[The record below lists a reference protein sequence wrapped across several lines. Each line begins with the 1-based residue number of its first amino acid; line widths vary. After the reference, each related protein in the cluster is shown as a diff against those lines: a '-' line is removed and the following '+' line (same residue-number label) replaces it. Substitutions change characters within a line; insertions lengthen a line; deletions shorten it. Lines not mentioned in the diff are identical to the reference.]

1 MTTSVVVVDD
11 HAAVRLGLSVAI
23 GSRPGLVCAGALP
36 DAELVPALLYRARPD
51 VVVLDYELPR
61 VNGLELCRQI
71 KGDTPAPAVVLYS
84 AYVDGALT
92 VPALLAGVDAMVHK
106 AAPAVELFTAI
117 EAAAQGDRQLPKPVP
132 EVAEA
137 AADAVDPALLVEP
150 AERDLATALET
161 VQIEPEADDLAVAA
175 ALAPHVN
182 RFFDEVLVMAEDERV
197 RANRLRLLLDVRDKL
212 GRLGDFS
219 LIPR

>member
-1 MTTSVVVVDD
+1 MSTSVVVVDD

-106 AAPAVELFTAI
+106 AAPAAELFTAI
-117 EAAAQGDRQLPKPVP
+117 EAAAQGDTQLPPPVP
-132 EVAEA
+132 
-137 AADAVDPALLVEP
+137 AADAVDPDDRPLLELLL
-150 AERDLATALET
+150 RATPR
-161 VQIEPEADDLAVAA
+161 PEVAA
-175 ALAPHVN
+175 RLNLEPH
-182 RFFDEVLVMAEDERV
+182 ELEGRV
-197 RANRLRLLLDVRDKL
+197 RAMLARLAHRTA
-212 GRLGDFS
+212 
-219 LIPR
+219 